1 MNQQEANHSQI
12 ELKKAQHFANFKNG
26 VSWFFWVAV
35 ISVINIVIRISN
47 ADSPIR
53 FAVGFSITNWL
64 DAHPLPILA
73 NASPRVITIVVGFAF
88 AIVLIVF
95 GLIARKRNR
104 VAYLAGTLLYALD
117 TVIAFLMRDVYAIV
131 FHLIVLGF
139 LAWGIINLFKLEKL
153 EAEFPNKTEPDEIVI
168 GPDKA

>member
-1 MNQQEANHSQI
+1 MNQQETNHSQI

-35 ISVINIVIRISN
+35 ISAINIIIRISD

-64 DAHPLPILA
+64 DAHPLPIFA
-73 NASPRVITIVVGFAF
+73 NATPRTTTIIAGFTF

-153 EAEFPNKTEPDEIVI
+153 EAEYPDKTEPDEIVI

>member
-95 GLIARKRNR
+95 GLLARKRNR

-117 TVIAFLMRDVYAIV
+117 TVIAFLMRDVYAIM

-139 LAWGIINLFKLEKL
+139 FSVGHYQFVQ
-153 EAEFPNKTEPDEIVI
+153 T
-168 GPDKA
+168 